1 MSKNSPVCMIHT
13 TRCESRA
20 GRTILCYHAYARGK
34 LAMLLKLAVACTVVA
49 LSVSPCLGQNSGSPD
64 VDPNRDS
71 LSATVRRAWQTDAKE
86 LAEMVI
92 AKHPQGATRCSR
104 KVNISESIECFQR
117 LVERH
122 FLSQV
127 PADSSQ
133 MRSWCLDD
141 ANPRRCLESMA
152 AQEVELWRHNNRK
165 MVPSPAQAESSP
177 VVSR

>member
-1 MSKNSPVCMIHT
+1 
-13 TRCESRA
+13 
-20 GRTILCYHAYARGK
+20 
-34 LAMLLKLAVACTVVA
+34 MLLKLAVACTVVA
-49 LSVSPCLGQNSGSPD
+49 LSASPCLGQNSGSPD
-64 VDPNRDS
+64 VDPNRYS

-92 AKHPQGATRCSR
+92 AKHPQRATRCSR

-117 LVERH
+117 LAERH

-127 PADSSQ
+127 TVDSSQ

-141 ANPRRCLESMA
+141 ANPRHCLESMA
-152 AQEVELWRHNNRK
+152 AQEVERWRYNNRK